1 MFRQELAQLSIFQG
15 LSKDQ
20 LDLLNPLLKLYAFSK
35 DQVIFEQGQT
45 ADYLYILLTGE
56 VVVRYK
62 PYDGPALTVSR
73 IQPGG
78 VFGWS
83 AAMNREVYTSMAQ
96 SVLPGEAYRINGLQL
111 RSMCECQ
118 PEAGSILL
126 DRLASVITERLANTH
141 TQILTILSKG
151 VDFDGDCGSRTNG
164 NGRK

>member
-1 MFRQELAQLSIFQG
+1 MFRQELVQLSIFQG
-15 LSKDQ
+15 LSADQ
-20 LDLLNPLLKLYAFSK
+20 LDLLEPLLELYAFPK
-35 DQVIFEQGQT
+35 DQVIFDQGQP

-62 PYDGPALTVSR
+62 PYDGPALTVAR

-83 AAMNREVYTSMAQ
+83 AAMMREIYTSMAVA
-96 SVLPGEAYRINGLQL
+96 VLPGEAYRISGQQL
-111 RSMCECQ
+111 RSVCECR
-118 PEAGSILL
+118 PDAGSILL

-141 TQILTILSKG
+141 TQILTILSHG
-151 VDFDGDCGSRTNG
+151 MDTDGDCGSRTNG